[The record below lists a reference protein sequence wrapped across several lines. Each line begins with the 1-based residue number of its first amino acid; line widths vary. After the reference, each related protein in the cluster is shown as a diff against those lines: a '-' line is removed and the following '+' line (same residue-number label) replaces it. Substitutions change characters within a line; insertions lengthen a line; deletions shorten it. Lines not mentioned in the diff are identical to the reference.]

1 MLCVSGIAGLGK
13 GSAYLASLL
22 DLGRIAVMEPEV
34 KLPRLC
40 IIVTGLDSSLKIS
53 VLTFV
58 RDTFDPVG
66 YLKELMVGRIA
77 LGLVKIA
84 VV

>member
-1 MLCVSGIAGLGK
+1 M
-13 GSAYLASLL
+13 
-22 DLGRIAVMEPEV
+22 

-40 IIVTGLDSSLKIS
+40 IIVTGLNSSLKIS

-58 RDTFDPVG
+58 RDTFDPVD
-66 YLKELMVGRIA
+66 YLRELMVGRIA
-77 LGLVKIA
+77 LGLVRIA